1 MTDDQVIGAP
11 VAAPPRRRHLAS
23 FVVLGGMLTQQSLAF
38 ITGIFIARA
47 IGASGYGVFNILRGI
62 FTALITLAPIGLD
75 VALLKHASRLRQEG
89 NLNAYLTRMRLIVL
103 VVNVV
108 CCALMWLFL
117 GSWMEHDVYKIP
129 HLQQLL
135 LITLIGTPFAA
146 DLAVMG
152 AVYKSEERP
161 ALYALLT
168 SYVQPVIRLTGAL
181 LLFPMHWNVGAALVT
196 NTLSYAISAA
206 LVLSHF
212 AIGMGPKIG
221 KSSAA
226 EKASNAALAKIFR
239 ESSWMA
245 LSLFT
250 YAAMRFVDVLI
261 LGAYA
266 PPAQVGAYGAL
277 SSIAQ
282 MVAVYPMAV
291 SQTLGPTV
299 ATRYREGDLAGVRKA
314 LSDYMMTATVFGGFV
329 FGGIAAFGDHLF
341 LIFGHSFVFSPM
353 LCLMMPLGW
362 LISAALAP
370 TGYALSMTGAHKSE
384 LVTLFAGSIVLVIG
398 CFLFIPKWQAIGASG
413 AVLIAFLVVNVSRF
427 ALVSRRLGFI
437 PGALKDFLPPIIA
450 LAVGQVA
457 KLLVDAEFGK
467 TFVSLILGS
476 VIYTAMFAAVILALF
491 SSYRRKLLA
500 VLKR

>member
-1 MTDDQVIGAP
+1 MTDEQVISAP

-75 VALLKHASRLRQEG
+75 VALLKHSSRLRQEG
-89 NLNAYLTRMRLIVL
+89 NLNAYLMRMRLIVL

-108 CCALMWLFL
+108 CCGLMWLFL
-117 GSWMEHDVYKIP
+117 GSWLEHDIYKIP

-168 SYVQPVIRLTGAL
+168 SYVQPVIRLGGAL

-196 NTLSYAISAA
+196 NTLSYVISAVM
-206 LVLSHF
+206 VLSHF
-212 AIGMGPKIG
+212 VIDMGPKIG
-221 KSSAA
+221 KS
-226 EKASNAALAKIFR
+226 ASTEHANAAIAKIFR

-299 ATRYREGDLAGVRKA
+299 ATRYREGDLPGVRRA

-341 LIFGHSFVFSPM
+341 LIFGHSFVFSPL

-362 LISAALAP
+362 LVSAALAP

-450 LAVGQVA
+450 LVVGQIA

-476 VIYTAMFAAVILALF
+476 LVYTAMFATVILAAF
-491 SSYRRKLLA
+491 SSYRRKLMA
-500 VLKR
+500 VVKR

>member
-1 MTDDQVIGAP
+1 
-11 VAAPPRRRHLAS
+11 
-23 FVVLGGMLTQQSLAF
+23 MLTQQSLAF

-75 VALLKHASRLRQEG
+75 VALLKHSRSLREEG

-103 VVNVV
+103 AVNIV

-117 GSWMEHDVYKIP
+117 GAWLEHDIYKIP
-129 HLQQLL
+129 HMQQLL

-168 SYVQPVIRLTGAL
+168 SYVQPVIRLGGAL

-196 NTLSYAISAA
+196 NTLSYAISAL

-212 AIGMGPKIG
+212 AIDMGPKIG
-221 KSSAA
+221 KSVSTAGA
-226 EKASNAALAKIFR
+226 NAAIAKILR

-266 PPAQVGAYGAL
+266 PAAQVGAYGAL

-299 ATRYREGDLAGVRKA
+299 ATRYREGDLPGVRKA

-341 LIFGHSFVFSPM
+341 LIFGPSFSFSPL

-362 LISAALAP
+362 LVSAALAP

-398 CFLFIPKWQAIGASG
+398 CFLFIPKWQGIGASL

-450 LAVGQVA
+450 LALGQLA
-457 KLLVDAEFGK
+457 KILVHPRVRQDLCQ
-467 TFVSLILGS
+467 LILGS
-476 VIYTAMFAAVILALF
+476 AIYAAMFAATILALF
-491 SSYRRKLLA
+491 SSYRRKLMTL
-500 VLKR
+500 VKQ

>member
-1 MTDDQVIGAP
+1 
-11 VAAPPRRRHLAS
+11 
-23 FVVLGGMLTQQSLAF
+23 MLTQQSLAF

-75 VALLKHASRLRQEG
+75 VALLKHASRLREEG

-103 VVNVV
+103 VVNIV

-117 GSWMEHDVYKIP
+117 GAWLEHDIYKIP

-161 ALYALLT
+161 ALYAVLT
-168 SYVQPVIRLTGAL
+168 SYVQPVIRLGGAL

-196 NTLSYAISAA
+196 NTLSYAISAV

-212 AIGMGPKIG
+212 AIDMGPKIG
-221 KSSAA
+221 KSVAA
-226 EKASNAALAKIFR
+226 AGANAAMAKIFR

-250 YAAMRFVDVLI
+250 YAAMRFMDVLI

-266 PPAQVGAYGAL
+266 PAAQVGAYGAL

-341 LIFGHSFVFSPM
+341 LIFGPSFSFSPL

-362 LISAALAP
+362 LVSAALAP

-384 LVTLFAGSIVLVIG
+384 LVTLFAGSIVLVVG
-398 CFLFIPKWQAIGASG
+398 CFLFIPKWQAIGASL

-437 PGALKDFLPPIIA
+437 PGAVKDFLPPIIA
-450 LAVGQVA
+450 LAVGQLA
-457 KLLVDAEFGK
+457 KILVDAEFGK

-476 VIYTAMFAAVILALF
+476 AIYAAMFAVVILALF
-491 SSYRRKLLA
+491 SSYRRKLMTL
-500 VLKR
+500 VKR